1 MRARDVIVA
10 MLAVG
15 AAAVG
20 VYFAVGGRS
29 QKINLD
35 TYDVVGAV
43 TAEETAKLLGNK
55 GQVLILTRDL
65 GPVND
70 PSMEAQLE
78 AFQQTL
84 KKHAGMNVTVAKIQI
99 PPMQMMALGGGVPP
113 DQLFKSL
120 QAHPNLAA
128 AVLFLGFP
136 QLADSELDKLKKT
149 GIKFVVVSS
158 LRPGYK
164 RLLERQ
170 VIHLVIAPRAGIAP
184 PEGRAPRTIRER
196 FDQENVVFTPSD
208 ASQLP

>member
-20 VYFAVGGRS
+20 VYFATGGRS
-29 QKINLD
+29 QKFNLD

-84 KKHAGMNVTVAKIQI
+84 KKHAGMSATVAKIQI

-120 QAHPNLAA
+120 QTHPNLAA
-128 AVLFLGFP
+128 VVLFLGFP

-158 LRPGYK
+158 LRPDYK

-170 VIHLVIAPRAGIAP
+170 VIHLVIAPRSGIAP